1 MTMTSLLV
9 LEYMTALG
17 MTMVLLF
24 LDSRYS
30 RRTTVLAVYGVT
42 ALAMAA
48 VAVLYRTAGVDAAV
62 RGYSLVVHVPALLLF
77 MFLSRYRGWRLVF
90 QFMSAIL
97 FCMLIQ
103 HIGGVA
109 CYLWGDGPAVI
120 LLAYAIPTAGAIW
133 FLIRFL
139 RPLLFRV
146 LLELKQG
153 WWLMCL
159 VLAAYYAIVIY
170 LIPGYVG
177 VERSST
183 VLKPVISLLVV
194 GFYSVL
200 MVLFSD
206 TWRAAETRHSAQL
219 SAMQVSALRGRVEA
233 TRATEEAIHIERHDM
248 RHQLQAVAG
257 MVEKGERAQALAFI
271 GASQERLD
279 ALKPVRWCQNPV
291 LDAIFSSYL
300 EQAKRQGIQVEAS
313 LAVPESLPVDAMEL
327 STVFANALENAI
339 HACAD
344 VPEGERKLVCRCL
357 NHPQLMFEVANTYA
371 GQVRFDADGL
381 PVADQPGHGVGTRSI
396 AAFCEKHDASCA
408 YEAKDG
414 WFRIRVVL

>member
-1 MTMTSLLV
+1 
-9 LEYMTALG
+9 
-17 MTMVLLF
+17 
-24 LDSRYS
+24 
-30 RRTTVLAVYGVT
+30 
-42 ALAMAA
+42 
-48 VAVLYRTAGVDAAV
+48 
-62 RGYSLVVHVPALLLF
+62 
-77 MFLSRYRGWRLVF
+77 
-90 QFMSAIL
+90 
-97 FCMLIQ
+97 
-103 HIGGVA
+103 
-109 CYLWGDGPAVI
+109 
-120 LLAYAIPTAGAIW
+120 
-133 FLIRFL
+133 
-139 RPLLFRV
+139 
-146 LLELKQG
+146 
-153 WWLMCL
+153 
-159 VLAAYYAIVIY
+159 
-170 LIPGYVG
+170 
-177 VERSST
+177 
-183 VLKPVISLLVV
+183 
-194 GFYSVL
+194 
-200 MVLFSD
+200 
-206 TWRAAETRHSAQL
+206 
-219 SAMQVSALRGRVEA
+219 
-233 TRATEEAIHIERHDM
+233 
-248 RHQLQAVAG
+248 

-279 ALKPVRWCQNPV
+279 ALEAVRWCQNPV

-381 PVADQPGHGVGTRSI
+381 PVSNQPGHGVGTRSI